1 MIVYGKLFAKI
12 ICFQSFL
19 NGVFNL
25 LLRNSNSESS
35 IGMELSSHKKLD
47 NSSFDFSNFKRV
59 FQTQLTTF
67 QAYTGFHTIN
77 SSSLAELKTEW
88 L

>member
-1 MIVYGKLFAKI
+1 
-12 ICFQSFL
+12 
-19 NGVFNL
+19 
-25 LLRNSNSESS
+25 
-35 IGMELSSHKKLD
+35 MELSSHKKLD

-67 QAYTGFHTIN
+67 QAIYFHTIN
-77 SSSLAELKTEW
+77 SSFILAELKNEW

>member
-1 MIVYGKLFAKI
+1 MEKLFANI

-19 NGVFNL
+19 NGAFNL

-59 FQTQLTTF
+59 FQTQLTTLDLYRLPHY
-67 QAYTGFHTIN
+67 QYLL
-77 SSSLAELKTEW
+77 SLALIKVEW